1 MPALAVLYLQ
11 GNPCVKKIPHY
22 RRALIARIPTL
33 KFLDD
38 RPVFDEERECAE
50 AFYAVLEGGA

>member
-1 MPALAVLYLQ
+1 MQ

-38 RPVFDEERECAE
+38 RPVFDEERERAE